1 MELELFFF
9 NLEFNDKI
17 FINNFFGGFSKIWI
31 LFRREVAQQDTLVT
45 AMKVLS
51 ASSEIIQNVHKYEQT
66 TIIHQTGRDTENN
79 VEGVALLHDDTPKR
93 LSVHARL
100 GTGRSSQLKTPELRP
115 DTKSR

>member
-79 VEGVALLHDDTPKR
+79 VQGVALLHDDTPKR
-93 LSVHARL
+93 PSVHDRL